1 MSVLIC
7 GRYRLNLQRPV
18 VMGVLNLTADS
29 FSDGGQFIEPS
40 RAYAQAQTMLEAGV
54 DIIDIGAEST
64 RPGASPVSLAEE
76 LDRILPVLE
85 RLRDCGKPLSVDTYK
100 PEVMRAALAA
110 GADMINDVRALT
122 MPDALDVVQDSRC
135 GLVLMHMLDE
145 PATMQIDPV
154 YNNVV
159 EEIDYFFQQRL
170 KSMLIAGIDHQRIVL
185 DPGFGFGKTLTHNLA
200 LLRKLNLFSRQ
211 GFPVMAGLSRKF
223 MLGELTSK
231 PVDQR
236 LAASLAAAVLAAN
249 QGAAL
254 LRVHD
259 VAESID
265 ALKVWAAL
273 NEVPWQDN
281 IILDNH

>member
-211 GFPVMAGLSRKF
+211 GFPLMAGLSRKF